1 MLRIILNHNNTQ
13 LPRAIN
19 CTSASAVDFTTS
31 GFHYSKLQTFSKDD
45 GFHAV
50 CDSQDREANVDASSR
65 HLETN
70 SEGKGM
76 PNGDSIISDGSA
88 TQSLMQRCQGTFNV
102 MLENENE
109 AGREIH
115 GIEAKGLDNGD
126 EEWFIKLKDFV
137 KKKGKKSKRK
147 RN

>member
-1 MLRIILNHNNTQ
+1 MKTGQ
-13 LPRAIN
+13 L
-19 CTSASAVDFTTS
+19 
-31 GFHYSKLQTFSKDD
+31 GKD

-70 SEGKGM
+70 SEVKGM

-115 GIEAKGLDNGD
+115 GIEAKGLDNDEGVIKEQCIGD
-126 EEWFIKLKDFV
+126 IIKEAEEAWAL
-137 KKKGKKSKRK
+137 GKRLGFSAVRVEEEAETGTSI
-147 RN
+147 